1 MTLLYERVSDLAAIQ
16 ERRPTF
22 LAIGVFDGV
31 HRGHQELLQRMSDA
45 SKNAGV
51 RSAALTFFPHP
62 RSVVPGRSSPLY
74 LCTLDDRVELLAE
87 QGIDLVI
94 THPFDDKVRET
105 TATEFVERLCNYLG
119 LSELWGGNFGLGYKR
134 EGDLHFLSRLGEKKG
149 FTVHQFDAFIEWKG
163 RPISSSRVRQAVR
176 EGSMEDVSALLGRS
190 YRMGGTVIHGDGR
203 GRVFGIPT
211 ANLAVWHEQLMPAS
225 GVYATYAWLDGH
237 RYPAATNVG
246 VRPTVNG
253 RSLIVETH
261 LIEFEGD
268 LYGQELILDFE
279 SRIRDEKKFP
289 GVDALVAQIR
299 ADISLVQTRLQPS
312 HP

>member
-1 MTLLYERVSDLAAIQ
+1 MTHMFKRVSDLAAIQ
-16 ERRPTF
+16 EKGPTF

-31 HRGHQELLQRMSDA
+31 HRGHQELLRRMSAA
-45 SKNAGV
+45 SRNANA
-51 RSAALTFFPHP
+51 RAAALTFFPHP
-62 RSVVPGRSSPLY
+62 RSVVPGQSSPFY

-105 TATEFVERLCNYLG
+105 SATEFVERLCTYLG

-134 EGDLHFLSRLGEKKG
+134 EGDVRFLTRLGKEKG
-149 FTVHQFDAFIEWKG
+149 FTVRQFDAFAEWEG
-163 RPISSSRVRQAVR
+163 RPITSSRVRQAVR
-176 EGSMEDVSALLGRS
+176 DGLMGDVTTLLGRS
-190 YRMGGTVIHGDGR
+190 YRLRGTVIHGDGR
-203 GRVFGIPT
+203 GKAFGIPT
-211 ANLAVWHEQLMPAS
+211 ANLAVWHEQLLPAG
-225 GVYATYAWLDGH
+225 GVYATYAWLDGR

-253 RSLIVETH
+253 RTLIVETH
-261 LIEFEGD
+261 LIDFEGD
-268 LYGQELILDFE
+268 LYGQELTIDFE

-289 GVDALVAQIR
+289 EIDALVAQIK
-299 ADISLVQTRLQPS
+299 ADIALVQRRLQPS

>member
-1 MTLLYERVSDLAAIQ
+1 
-16 ERRPTF
+16 
-22 LAIGVFDGV
+22 
-31 HRGHQELLQRMSDA
+31 
-45 SKNAGV
+45 
-51 RSAALTFFPHP
+51 
-62 RSVVPGRSSPLY
+62 VVPGRSSPLY
-74 LCTLDDRVELLAE
+74 ICTLDDRVELLAE

-105 TATEFVERLCNYLG
+105 TATEFVERLCKYLG
-119 LSELWGGNFGLGYKR
+119 LSELWGGNFGLGYRR
-134 EGDLHFLSRLGEKKG
+134 EGDLHFLSQLGVEKG
-149 FTVHQFDAFIEWKG
+149 FTVHQFDAFTEWKG
-163 RPISSSRVRQAVR
+163 RPISSNRVRQAIR

-203 GRVFGIPT
+203 GREFGIPT
-211 ANLAVWHEQLMPAS
+211 ANLAVWHEQLIPAS
-225 GVYATYAWLDGH
+225 GVYATYVWLDG
-237 RYPAATNVG
+237 RCYPAATNVG

-268 LYGQELILDFE
+268 LYGQELTLDFE

-299 ADISLVQTRLQPS
+299 ADIALVQTRLQPS